1 MCVVRAVDGSAFM
14 APCKAGR
21 FESIVIDIPG
31 NMAAGSD
38 DIKKLVNQEFEQQRL
53 QREMEER
60 AQQMRR

>member
-1 MCVVRAVDGSAFM
+1 MSRMLNHRG
-14 APCKAGR
+14 APFGGQMPGLVEA
-21 FESIVIDIPG
+21 IVIDIPG

>member
-1 MCVVRAVDGSAFM
+1 M
-14 APCKAGR
+14 
-21 FESIVIDIPG
+21 IDIPG